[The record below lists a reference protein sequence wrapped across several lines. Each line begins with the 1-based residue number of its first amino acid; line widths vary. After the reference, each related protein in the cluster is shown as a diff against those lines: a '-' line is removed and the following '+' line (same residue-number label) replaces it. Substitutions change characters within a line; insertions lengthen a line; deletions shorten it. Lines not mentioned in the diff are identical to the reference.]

1 MELVAPLIKPH
12 AVLTMG
18 LTLLMMALALYSL
31 GFISK
36 SLFAHSISATS
47 LLCCFLIVFVG
58 GFGLFNCVLMRDYE
72 IVEQPVHME
81 NLTVKF
87 TNEANEFLHKNTQG
101 PFLLFMSFCKV
112 HTALFTSKPFR
123 NHSGHSE
130 FVDNV
135 EELDWSVGQ
144 IMDTLEALGL
154 KENTLVY
161 FTSDNGPHQ
170 EEVVHNGDYH
180 GGWKGIYKGG

>member
-1 MELVAPLIKPH
+1 MA
-12 AVLTMG
+12 
-18 LTLLMMALALYSL
+18 MALYKF

-36 SLFAHSISATS
+36 LFLAVVIIATVVLSDYIIFRASLRFWLFS
-47 LLCCFLIVFVG
+47 CF
-58 GFGLFNCVLMRDYE
+58 LMRDYDV
-72 IVEQPVHME
+72 VEQPLQLE

-87 TNEANEFLHKNTQG
+87 TNEAIDFLHKNNQG
-101 PFLLFMSFCKV
+101 PFLLFMAFLKV

-161 FTSDNGPHQ
+161 FTSDNGPHL
-170 EEVVHNGDYH
+170 EEVSKTGQYD
-180 GGWKGIYKGG
+180 GGWKGIYKGGEW